1 MVRTYDRWVPQRRM
15 DTRKIVIQAVVL
27 LLVLLLVLSVFAS
40 AL

>member
-1 MVRTYDRWVPQRRM
+1 MPAGRR
-15 DTRKIVIQAVVL
+15 DTRKVVIQAVVL

>member
-1 MVRTYDRWVPQRRM
+1 VPQRRM
-15 DTRKIVIQAVVL
+15 DTRKVIIQGVVL